1 VIRTSP
7 RYCGPAALALA
18 LAAPGCTIN
27 SPLVC
32 SAPPVLID
40 RMCPQV
46 MPSPLAAPQERIPS
60 ATPGEILSVPAVP
73 ATPAFTVP
81 RLQPRRGGGSRGAGR
96 LFAGRDGDA

>member
-7 RYCGPAALALA
+7 RYCGPAAVVLAVVVS
-18 LAAPGCTIN
+18 GCTIN

-46 MPSPLAAPQERIPS
+46 MPSPLAAPQERVPS
-60 ATPGEILSVPAVP
+60 ATPGEPIISVPAVP
-73 ATPAFTVP
+73 AFVVP
-81 RLQPRRGGGSRGAGR
+81 RLQPRRGGGGRGAGR
-96 LFAGRDGDA
+96 LFAGRAGDA